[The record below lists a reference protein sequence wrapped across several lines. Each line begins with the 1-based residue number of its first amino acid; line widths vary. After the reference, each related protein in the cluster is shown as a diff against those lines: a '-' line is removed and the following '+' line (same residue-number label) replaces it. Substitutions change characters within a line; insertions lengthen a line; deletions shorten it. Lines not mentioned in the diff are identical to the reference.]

1 MVRELACLLP
11 RHLQL
16 PSQRGAFLTFQNMK
30 LRHPHAFRGDR
41 VKTILRPAIPVLAG
55 LLIAGTAAGLLGGS
69 ASAATAAAGRS
80 AAAPVVTHSR
90 STADRSHRARRHARH
105 GWPLVRQGARGE
117 RVVTIQYL
125 LSARG
130 YRIRVDGVFGPVT
143 KADVRNFQKVRH
155 LAADGVVR
163 QRTWSRLI
171 LVVRLG
177 SRGAGVR
184 ALQHSLRYA
193 YHYKIA
199 VDGIFGRVTRD
210 TVRRF
215 QARYHLVRDGI
226 VGYRTWRAL
235 VRHER

>member
-1 MVRELACLLP
+1 M
-11 RHLQL
+11 
-16 PSQRGAFLTFQNMK
+16 M
-30 LRHPHAFRGDR
+30 
-41 VKTILRPAIPVLAG
+41 TILRSAIPVLAG
-55 LLIAGTAAGLLGGS
+55 LLIAGTAAGLFAGP
-69 ASAATAAAGRS
+69 AVAATATARGS
-80 AAAPVVTHSR
+80 AAASIVT
-90 STADRSHRARRHARH
+90 HARH
-105 GWPLVRQGARGE
+105 GWPVVRQRARGE

-130 YRIRVDGVFGPVT
+130 YRIRVDGVFGPGT
-143 KADVRNFQKVRH
+143 RANVRNFQKVRH
-155 LAADGVVR
+155 LTADGVVG

-171 LVVRLG
+171 LTVRLG
-177 SRGAGVR
+177 SRGAAVR

-210 TVRRF
+210 TVRKF

-226 VGYRTWRAL
+226 AGYRTWLAL